1 MHRTG
6 SSDRGRELEERLYQ
20 QLIQAFREG
29 RMVAYRL
36 RSPQQTPCALG
47 ESHQVNGVWQSITLI
62 YGSWDTSRE
71 HARVTTWRELPGQ
84 TFHPDVSPDIRSA
97 SSQGT
102 LIQID
107 GQPTPATLRRGAEL
121 WQLRTAVTDLRILV
135 TGRGPIGD
143 LTLETLD
150 NIVDPIAARQS
161 HIDKYRR

>member
-1 MHRTG
+1 
-6 SSDRGRELEERLYQ
+6 
-20 QLIQAFREG
+20 
-29 RMVAYRL
+29 
-36 RSPQQTPCALG
+36 
-47 ESHQVNGVWQSITLI
+47 
-62 YGSWDTSRE
+62 
-71 HARVTTWRELPGQ
+71 
-84 TFHPDVSPDIRSA
+84 
-97 SSQGT
+97 